1 MAEHLTLS
9 ENSKILV
16 AGAGSGFEA
25 VLISREFQRMT
36 FGVDL
41 NIDLQNQFSKGTD
54 LMLQVQDISSLAF
67 CDNSFDL
74 AYSYHVLEHVPD
86 PGAVLREIARV
97 LKPGGFLYIG
107 FPNKNRLYSY
117 LGTSQKASV
126 FDKIRWNLNDYKFR
140 LQGKFKNE
148 SGAHAGFTEKEF
160 LDQAAGVF
168 AEISPLRNR
177 YMLLKYPKL
186 GRIFRFVIQ
195 IGLEEFLFP
204 SNYFLCRK
212 G

>member
-1 MAEHLTLS
+1 M
-9 ENSKILV
+9 
-16 AGAGSGFEA
+16 
-25 VLISREFQRMT
+25 
-36 FGVDL
+36 DL
-41 NIDLQNQFSKGTD
+41 NIDLNNQFSKGTN
-54 LMLQVQDISSLAF
+54 LLLQVQDLSSLAF
-67 CDNSFDL
+67 CDNTFDL

-86 PGAVLREIARV
+86 PDAVLREITRV

-126 FDKIRWNLNDYKFR
+126 LEKINWNLNDYKFR
-140 LQGKFKNE
+140 LQGKFNNE
-148 SGAHAGFTEKEF
+148 SGAHAGFREKEF
-160 LDQAAGVF
+160 IDQAAGVF
-168 AEISPLRNR
+168 AEISPIRNK

-186 GRIFRFVIQ
+186 GRIIRFVIQ
-195 IGLEEFLFP
+195 MRMDDFLFP